1 MKSNTPYILTP
12 ESILRYQQ
20 LFKRPKRTNEEDGDN
35 KALENG
41 YLTIKTCE
49 RDLLPREQ
57 DREAFKESRSLFL
70 KHFVFGWDGVF
81 CWEFFEKH

>member
-1 MKSNTPYILTP
+1 MKSNSPYIFTP
-12 ESILRYQQ
+12 ESILKYQQ

-41 YLTIKTCE
+41 DLTIKTCE

-57 DREAFKESRSLFL
+57 DREAFKESRSLF
-70 KHFVFGWDGVF
+70 
-81 CWEFFEKH
+81 